1 MLLNLPPATRALL
14 LANVGVF
21 LVQLVTGQ
29 LLLQWFALWPPGTLF
44 QPWQLITYAFLHD
57 GFMHIFFNMF
67 ALFMFGT
74 PLERYWGSGRFTLF
88 YFVCVL
94 AAGLTQLTVAV
105 AANSASPTLGASGG
119 IFGLLL
125 AFAFYFPRQRIMLLF
140 PPIPLP
146 AWAFVSLYGLLE
158 LFLGVTG
165 NEAGVA
171 HFAHLGGMVGGAAVI
186 LFWRAKDGV
195 PKHQ

>member
-1 MLLNLPPATRALL
+1 MLANLPPATRALL
-14 LANVGVF
+14 LANIGIF
-21 LVQLVTGQ
+21 LLQLLIGP
-29 LLLQWFALWPPGTLF
+29 LLLQLFALWPPGTLF
-44 QPWQLITYAFLHD
+44 EPWQLLTYAFLHD
-57 GFMHIFFNMF
+57 GVTHIFFNMF

-74 PLERYWGSGRFTLF
+74 PLERYWGSKRFTAF

-105 AANSASPTLGASGG
+105 FDNSHSPTLGASGG

-146 AWAFVSLYGLLE
+146 AWVFVSIYGLLE

-165 NEAGVA
+165 NEANVA
-171 HFAHLGGMVGGAAVI
+171 HFAHLGGMLGGAAMI
-186 LFWRAKDGV
+186 LFWRVKDGARGR
-195 PKHQ
+195 